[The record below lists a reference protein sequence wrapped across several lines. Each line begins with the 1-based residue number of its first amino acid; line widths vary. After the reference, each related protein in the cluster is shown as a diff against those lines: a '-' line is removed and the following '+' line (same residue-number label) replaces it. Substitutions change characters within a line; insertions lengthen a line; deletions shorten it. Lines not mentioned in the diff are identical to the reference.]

1 MSTSRCRCS
10 CNVPGRGRANL
21 RAVECFA
28 LLLSALGL
36 ACAGSS
42 PPSDV
47 PTEPTVL
54 PGEPPVR
61 PAPGEPRARW
71 EPRAVA
77 SFEIFHFESAAEFAR
92 DLRPV
97 EVVTLELDQLEA
109 AGGRAISDA
118 AHAQN
123 TRVVCYTSSGY
134 EDWRDDAAR
143 FPDDARGGGICRDD
157 ACRSTWPGEA
167 WGDIRQASLQAFLG
181 TRADRAV
188 AVGCDGIEFDNM
200 DPAFNT
206 TGLNISVD
214 ENLEAALK
222 LAELGHQRGLAVLA
236 KNTGELAARLAPVFD
251 GVFVEECEAFDECDR
266 YLPYRGKL
274 VAIVEYD
281 ASCRARD
288 WAACNEQDDYFDED
302 GR

>member
-1 MSTSRCRCS
+1 MSTVGFASRR
-10 CNVPGRGRANL
+10 RAAEYS
-21 RAVECFA
+21 AVVLA
-28 LLLSALGL
+28 TLG
-36 ACAGSS
+36 ASCAGSS
-42 PPSDV
+42 PTSDV
-47 PTEPTVL
+47 PTEPAVFPGEPSVTPL
-54 PGEPPVR
+54 PGE
-61 PAPGEPRARW
+61 APARW
-71 EPRAVA
+71 VPATIG

-92 DLRPV
+92 ELRPV
-97 EVVTLELDQLEA
+97 EVITVELDQIEA

-118 AHAQN
+118 ARAQG
-123 TRVVCYTSSGY
+123 TRVICYTSSGY
-134 EDWRDDAAR
+134 EDWRDDADR

-157 ACRSTWPGEA
+157 ACSSTWPGEA
-167 WGDIRQASLQAFLG
+167 WGDIRQPSLQAFLG

-200 DPAFNT
+200 DQAFNP
-206 TGLNISVD
+206 TGLNVSVD

-222 LAELGHQRGLAVLA
+222 LAELGHARGLAVLA

-251 GVFVEECEAFDECDR
+251 GVFVEECEAFDECDV

-274 VAIVEYD
+274 VAIVEYT
-281 ASCRARD
+281 AACRARD